1 MNIIAVTWALSDISR
16 PPNILNTGSAPLV
29 LMLCEMLSCG
39 WGTTSHPSSWSR
51 ILSSAHLHHTLPSS
65 NCVFDGWA
73 IARISEIPPKTSIQP
88 FEGELLIN
96 APTGFPRAS
105 HMCALA
111 VPWRSEFPRFSSFKN
126 HPENIFENGGGRITF
141 FLYCVGLFLVEKAN
155 LGSKTEDLVATHAL
169 STAFTWIE
177 RLYFLFCTAFR
188 AIADGIPWKHVL
200 LEVKKHCHSLWQIIR
215 SQ

>member
-1 MNIIAVTWALSDISR
+1 MLQQVS
-16 PPNILNTGSAPLV
+16 PV
-29 LMLCEMLSCG
+29 LLTCVLWQFHEDQNFPDFLASK
-39 WGTTSHPSSWSR
+39 TTLR
-51 ILSSAHLHHTLPSS
+51 IFL
-65 NCVFDGWA
+65 
-73 IARISEIPPKTSIQP
+73 R
-88 FEGELLIN
+88 
-96 APTGFPRAS
+96 
-105 HMCALA
+105 M
-111 VPWRSEFPRFSSFKN
+111 
-126 HPENIFENGGGRITF
+126 GGGRITF